1 MMNSRLLTL
10 FTALVASPPAVCYG
24 FLTENM
30 CTNVSDACAN
40 VPEMLPNLAL
50 RPNLASI
57 RDPHELHNHRGDAS
71 LRRSSWQLDHL
82 FDSDMIQAPSQ
93 GALPH
98 LHSPGPRG
106 LSTLLAPLAPMAI
119 V

>member
-10 FTALVASPPAVCYG
+10 FTALVASAPAVCYG

-50 RPNLASI
+50 RPNLACAHV
-57 RDPHELHNHRGDAS
+57 PV
-71 LRRSSWQLDHL
+71 
-82 FDSDMIQAPSQ
+82 SQ
-93 GALPH
+93 
-98 LHSPGPRG
+98 
-106 LSTLLAPLAPMAI
+106 TLLGSRVTHTHLQCQTPACAI
-119 V
+119 PP